1 MLWSSILE
9 PAALFYEPGAL
20 GGPIKALPALPKIK
34 VNRLWIAVFQARA
47 ATSPK
52 AIVIN
57 SANLSKTSAVN
68 MPSFPAGFPDGP
80 AFSLLYRMPPTES

>member
-1 MLWSSILE
+1 V
-9 PAALFYEPGAL
+9 
-20 GGPIKALPALPKIK
+20 IK
-34 VNRLWIAVFQARA
+34 
-47 ATSPK
+47 
-52 AIVIN
+52 